1 MKDALLVA
9 AANAN
14 NNSSSKNKN
23 NNNGTTATATGSAGT
38 HNNNKVS
45 DSMMEK
51 GPSPAT
57 AGKVEALRCPRC
69 DSANTKFCYYNNYSL
84 AQPRHFCK
92 ACKRYWTRGGTLRNV
107 PVGGGCRK
115 NKRTSKKQ
123 HPSAAAGVGNLPR
136 PLLLPPPD
144 HHPLISTNSLPAAAR
159 RPGAASDSAATIYA
173 NHALQMAS
181 FPLLLDGLADASYS
195 AAADLLQHLGLGVPS
210 ANQDLGFHPLPPVN
224 SILND
229 DNQLIGSSLLPS
241 TSFLA
246 SSVKHPM
253 KQLEDQF
260 DQTLFP
266 FDGSAD
272 QLEASALMNG
282 GIAGMMKEVKLES
295 QSNNVID
302 NSFSQNWQNTIIPS
316 DINSFDN
323 FIPPPAAMYWN
334 STTGGGGISWSDF
347 NTNCSSSIAPLI

>member
-1 MKDALLVA
+1 MKDALRVA
-9 AANAN
+9 AAHT
-14 NNSSSKNKN
+14 NSTSD
-23 NNNGTTATATGSAGT
+23 NGTTATATGSADT
-38 HNNNKVS
+38 HNNKVRE
-45 DSMMEK
+45 SMMEK

-57 AGKVEALRCPRC
+57 AGKAEALRCPRC

-115 NKRTSKKQ
+115 NKRAAKK
-123 HPSAAAGVGNLPR
+123 HTSAAAGVGNLPR

-144 HHPLISTNSLPAAAR
+144 HHPLIPTNSLPAAAR
-159 RPGAASDSAATIYA
+159 RPGVASDAAATLYA
-173 NHALQMAS
+173 HHALQMAS
-181 FPLLLDGLADASYS
+181 LPLLLDGLTDASYS

-210 ANQDLGFHPLPPVN
+210 SNQDLGFHPLPPVN

-229 DNQLIGSSLLPS
+229 DSQLIGSSLLPS
-241 TSFLA
+241 TSLLA

-266 FDGSAD
+266 FDSSTE
-272 QLEASALMNG
+272 LETSALMNG
-282 GIAGMMKEVKLES
+282 GITGMMKEVKLES
-295 QSNNVID
+295 QGNNVIN

-334 STTGGGGISWSDF
+334 STTGGGGGGISWSDF